1 MYFLYKSP
9 LIVNKYHHH
18 PHKYRS
24 HHNIIII
31 ITIEHE
37 ATLALMASRQQDKRD
52 NSTSVTAI
60 AAVIVIVE
68 ILTARWQII
77 RFTDFQWKVIP
88 ISESTQTILLCFPYQ
103 VSTIHEHFASEGPTT
118 NGDSQSHVTQRLF
131 AITEKMTQ
139 SQRVPASYSP
149 LVKTGFNRTQSD
161 RKVTPR

>member
-1 MYFLYKSP
+1 M
-9 LIVNKYHHH
+9 NKYHHH
-18 PHKYRS
+18 PHKYHS
-24 HHNIIII
+24 DHNIIII

-88 ISESTQTILLCFPYQ
+88 ISENTQTIMLCFPYQ
-103 VSTIHEHFASEGPTT
+103 VITIPWAFCIRRPHHKWWLTIACHSETLCNHRKDDTITT
-118 NGDSQSHVTQRLF
+118 SSCLLHPLGENG
-131 AITEKMTQ
+131 
-139 SQRVPASYSP
+139 
-149 LVKTGFNRTQSD
+149 VKPNTIRS
-161 RKVTPR
+161 